1 MDELS
6 YFASVGFKTNFIIQQ
21 QKVRRILII
30 ATLAVNEFRNT
41 RCAKIIPHFLFT
53 ANQELSTP
61 TIYKYPIRS
70 LVGNAA
76 HQQIF
81 VTKSTMQHV
90 MCHYYIWYLEAMT
103 A

>member
-53 ANQELSTP
+53 VNQELT
-61 TIYKYPIRS
+61 TLAIYKYPIRS
-70 LVGNAA
+70 LVGNTV

-81 VTKSTMQHV
+81 GDKI
-90 MCHYYIWYLEAMT
+90 YIYNMLCAMIT
-103 A
+103 FSI